1 MWLVLSEL
9 MPTRIRANGM
19 SIALFSN
26 QFVAWGLA
34 SVFLPLAN
42 AFGFGPLFLVF
53 AVFGIL
59 YFAIVLV
66 IPETKGKALEE
77 IETLF
82 EKKVKHA

>member
-1 MWLVLSEL
+1 M
-9 MPTRIRANGM
+9 
-19 SIALFSN
+19 
-26 QFVAWGLA
+26 
-34 SVFLPLAN
+34 FLPLAN
-42 AFGFGPLFLVF
+42 AFGFGPLFLAF